1 MTGHRITLKAEKIND
16 QVLRKI
22 NPEAARLAVI
32 EYLKTNKGNISE
44 AARVFVILY
53 QKKGIAYELFFSAKH
68 ISVQN
73 WLNTIGAYSEHGDRP
88 LCGLIGDF
96 RIAGVFG

>member
-1 MTGHRITLKAEKIND
+1 MIGHRTTLKAEKINY

-44 AARVFVILY
+44 AARVFGIQRTVVYDLLKKEEEGDLRDRSLAPLHSPY
-53 QKKGIAYELFFSAKH
+53 KKLQVKQK
-68 ISVQN
+68 
-73 WLNTIGAYSEHGDRP
+73 TR
-88 LCGLIGDF
+88 
-96 RIAGVFG
+96 